1 MDWFERIFLK
11 RGYEMLHRILW
22 RFHRKT
28 ISRKSVKGIG
38 LFLLFWLVIC
48 PELPAAG
55 ARHYILTTATTGGTY
70 YPVGVALATLTK
82 VKLEPSYNIA
92 LSAISSAGSGENIK
106 LLRDNSAQFAILQGL
121 YGAWAWNG
129 TGKFK
134 QGGAQTYL
142 RSITMLWQNVEHFVI
157 KSDYIR
163 KRDMSDLN
171 ALKDK
176 WFSLGQRNSGTEGS
190 GLYILQQLGYTAY
203 DDFQIAAIDYGSN
216 SSAIQNG
223 SIEAMNIPGGPPVSA
238 VTQAYTALGKDIS
251 LLNFTDEQLQAVN
264 SGYPLWHRYRI
275 PANTYPCQDQDIA
288 TIAQPNFLAVRSDV
302 DDEVVYLIVKTIY
315 RNLPF
320 LHIIHSATNSM
331 ALEKAIKELP
341 VPLHPGAARFYREQG
356 IDIPDNLIVK

>member
-1 MDWFERIFLK
+1 MLLRISWRRRLVVILK
-11 RGYEMLHRILW
+11 HSVTVVTRCVML
-22 RFHRKT
+22 
-28 ISRKSVKGIG
+28 
-38 LFLLFWLVIC
+38 WLVTC
-48 PELPAAG
+48 SDLSAAEP
-55 ARHYILTTATTGGTY
+55 RHYILTTATTGGTY

-82 VKLEPSYNIA
+82 VKLEPSRNIA

-106 LLRDNSAQFAILQGL
+106 MLRDKTAQFAILQGL

-129 TGKFK
+129 SGKFQK
-134 QGGAQTYL
+134 EGPQSYL

-163 KRDMSDLN
+163 KRDMSDLD

-176 WFSLGQRNSGTEGS
+176 WFSLGQRDSGTEGS
-190 GLYILQQLGYTAY
+190 GRYILERLGYSPY

-216 SSAIQNG
+216 SYAIQNG

-238 VTQAYTALGKDIS
+238 VTEAYAALGKDIS
-251 LLNFTDEQLQAVN
+251 LLNFTDEQLRSVN
-264 SGYPLWHRYRI
+264 SGYPLWQRFLI
-275 PANTYPCQDQDIA
+275 PANTYPGQDQEIA

-320 LHIIHSATNSM
+320 LHIIQSATKTM
-331 ALEKAIKELP
+331 ALEKAINELP

-356 IDIPDNLIVK
+356 IDIPDYLIVK